1 MNTHFKIAW
10 LKHLSSKPQGGFTLV
25 LVLFAG
31 LVIAVVGATM
41 VVQGMGDQNKVVSQ
55 KAKASANA
63 SAEAGISRA
72 QEFLSKYPHLATK
85 NISDWQSYIAAYNT
99 NATTDDIPLNQVV
112 KEVKQ
117 DSCEYA
123 KQTDSA
129 VKAALIGEMQPLVAS
144 AVNNPTAAVSLNAS
158 SGNWTNKF
166 RFKNY
171 GWDNA
176 SQTATA
182 RFQGIVLA
190 SNGGQ
195 AIAKSDLEIKFPVQP
210 DSVLIPSTIFPGL
223 WVKEYLQAGTNNN
236 NPGKLDAE
244 VVYDCT
250 INPGSISTTAG
261 NGSNAGYTEY
271 RSANNAANGDK
282 ALRLSLPNGSPAP
295 QITEAPMPEPPSS
308 APTGVTAGAL
318 GNIEGDLTL
327 PLSADNTAS
336 ANYDAATQT
345 YYYRTNSIDLGNNE
359 SLIFTPGQKVVL
371 FVNGNISVGGTGAIA
386 HNCVGASNC
395 DATDVMIVGSSSLA
409 NAAFNTA
416 GNAAVCSI
424 FFWAPNY
431 TVNMDGGGHAGD
443 CPSGANQNGIYWVK
457 AWRGGG
463 QGSHEA
469 LNESGSDW
477 NKMTTIKAV
486 PLKNK
491 MSNPNSWTA
500 QADDGL

>member
-1 MNTHFKIAW
+1 MNTHFKIAL
-10 LKHLSSKPQGGFTLV
+10 LKHLSSKPQAGFTLV

-31 LVIAVVGATM
+31 LVVAVVGATM

-72 QEFLSKYPHLATK
+72 QQFLSKYPHLATQ
-85 NISDWQSYIAAYNT
+85 NISQWQSYVAAYNT
-99 NATTDDIPLNQVV
+99 PATTDDIPLNQLVV
-112 KEVKQ
+112 EVKK
-117 DSCEYA
+117 DSCESA
-123 KQTDSA
+123 KQTDAA
-129 VKAALIGEMQPLVAS
+129 VKTALMNEMQPLLAS
-144 AVNNPTAAVSLNAS
+144 VDPTAAVGLPPS
-158 SGNWTNKF
+158 SSNWTNKF

-176 SQTATA
+176 SKTATA
-182 RFQGIVLA
+182 RFQGVVLA

-195 AIAKSDLEIKFPVQP
+195 AVAKSDLEIKFPVEP
-210 DSVLIPSTIFPGL
+210 DSVVIPSSMFPGL
-223 WVKEYLQAGTNNN
+223 WVKEYVQAGTNNS

-250 INPGSISTTAG
+250 VDPGTLSTTAG
-261 NGSNAGYTEY
+261 NGANAGYTEY

-282 ALRLSLPNGSPAP
+282 ALRLSLPTGSLAP
-295 QITEAPMPEPPSS
+295 QITQIPMPEPPTT
-308 APTGVTAGAL
+308 APTGVTAVAL
-318 GNIEGDLTL
+318 GNIDDDLTL
-327 PLSADNTAS
+327 PQAGDTTAS
-336 ANYDAATQT
+336 ANYDSATQT
-345 YYYRTNSIDLGNNE
+345 YYYRANSIDVGSNE

-371 FVNGNISVGGTGAIA
+371 LVNGNISVGGTGAIA
-386 HNCVGASNC
+386 HNCVGTSNC
-395 DATDVMIVGSSSLA
+395 DATDVQIIGTGSNGTFA
-409 NAAFNTA
+409 TA

-431 TVNMDGGGHAGD
+431 TVTMNGGGHAGD

-457 AWRGGG
+457 AWTGGG
-463 QGSHEA
+463 QGSHQA
-469 LNESGSDW
+469 LNQSGSNW
-477 NKMTTIKAV
+477 NKMTTVKAV